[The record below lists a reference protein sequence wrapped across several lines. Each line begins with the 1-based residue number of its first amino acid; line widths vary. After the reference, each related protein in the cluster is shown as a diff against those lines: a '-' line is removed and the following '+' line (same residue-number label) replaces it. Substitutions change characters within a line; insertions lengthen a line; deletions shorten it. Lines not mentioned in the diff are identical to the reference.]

1 VGREKSN
8 SLCVMNS
15 KIISRIAR
23 KEFIETLRDGR
34 FRWSVGIVLTLL
46 SASFMFGW
54 KHYVDNEAARDA
66 AQRGERELWLNKGEM
81 NPHSATHF
89 GEFLFR
95 PSQPL
100 SGFDKGLESYVGAFV
115 FLESHRQNNLQGRP
129 ASDAVSGGR
138 FGELTAAITLQTLIP
153 LLIVLLTFQT
163 FAGER
168 EQGVL
173 RQVLSLGVARRDLA
187 FGKAVGA
194 TFPLSL
200 VLIIA
205 AIIGGAA
212 MWLNTGFEPLRQNA
226 WRLALIIVSYLLYFC
241 IWAGVGLIASML
253 AGSSRVALLLLL
265 SFWFLNC
272 LLAPRVATDI
282 ARLVYP
288 APTVLDFHLA
298 IEKDKASHPSLGHGN
313 IEELT
318 ARLLAQYGVAK
329 VEDLPVNPRGIA
341 LMEGEKNDTAIYT
354 EHFAALFDAYEKQ
367 SKAYEAAGLLMPTL
381 AVQSLSMGLAGT
393 DLAQCRRFSKAA
405 EAHREQMVNAMN
417 RAIAFDPAI
426 DRKNPSAGRELW
438 EKVPPFTYTPPDLKW
453 VVSNHWTS
461 IAALGLW
468 FILVIL
474 AIPRALLKMKTV

>member
-1 VGREKSN
+1 MS
-8 SLCVMNS
+8 S
-15 KIISRIAR
+15 KIIARIVR

-34 FRWSVGIVLTLL
+34 FRWSVVVVLMLL
-46 SASFMFGW
+46 GASVIFGW
-54 KHYVDNEAARDA
+54 KRYADNEAARAA

-95 PSQPL
+95 PAQPL
-100 SGFDKGLESYVGAFV
+100 SGFDNGLESYVGAFV

-129 ASDAVSGGR
+129 ASDAISAGR

-153 LLIVLLTFQT
+153 LLIVLLTFHT

-187 FGKAVGA
+187 LGKAVGV
-194 TFPLSL
+194 TVPLSL
-200 VLIIA
+200 LLLIA
-205 AIIGGAA
+205 AVGGGAA
-212 MWLNTGFEPLRQNA
+212 MWLNAGAEPLRQNV
-226 WRLALIIVSYLLYFC
+226 WRLGLIIVCYLVYFC
-241 IWAGVGLIASML
+241 IWAGVGLTASML
-253 AGSSRVALLLLL
+253 AASSRVALLLLL

-272 LLAPRVATDI
+272 LLAPRVVTDI
-282 ARLVYP
+282 ARYVYP

-298 IEKDKASHPSLGHGN
+298 IEQEKARHPSLGHGN

-318 ARLLAQYGVAK
+318 ARLLAQYGVSK
-329 VEDLPVNPRGIA
+329 VEDLPVNPSGVA
-341 LMEGEKNDTAIYT
+341 LMEGEKNDTAIYAK
-354 EHFAALFDAYEKQ
+354 HFAALFDAYESQ
-367 SKAYEAAGLLMPTL
+367 NKAYEAAGALLPML
-381 AVQSLSMGLAGT
+381 AVQSLSMGLAGA
-393 DLAQCRRFSKAA
+393 DLAQYRRFSNAA
-405 EAHREQMVNAMN
+405 EAHREQMVNTMN
-417 RAIAFDPAI
+417 QSIAFDPAI

-453 VVSNHWTS
+453 ILSNHWTS

-468 FILVIL
+468 VIFVVF
-474 AIPRALLKMKTV
+474 AIQRALLKMRTV